1 MTLEDH
7 QQVID
12 ALDIVLADA
21 ERLMGRFEAHGLSAK
36 LKEDY
41 LALHE
46 LHGRALSERQRHLQA
61 QAMLNGTPGLSMPL
75 LEIKVKRLN

>member
-21 ERLMGRFEAHGLSAK
+21 ERLMGRFEVHGLAAE

-46 LHGRALSERQRHLQA
+46 LHGCALSERHRHLQA
-61 QAMLNGTPGLSMPL
+61 QAELNGTPTAPFRGWQQ
-75 LEIKVKRLN
+75 RRNA

>member
-7 QQVID
+7 QRVID
-12 ALDIVLADA
+12 ALDIALADA
-21 ERLMGRFEAHGLSAK
+21 ERLMGRFEAHGLSVE

-46 LHGRALSERQRHLQA
+46 LHGRALSERQLHLQA
-61 QAMLNGTPGLSMPL
+61 QAMLNGAPRL
-75 LEIKVKRLN
+75 LQGIAIRAKRLN